1 MIIDQTYTSDGP
13 VSASTGTTIKTP
25 ATHPPDPGP
34 PFIKALDS
42 AIAAATASGPDIPP
56 LARLENVGIV
66 CTVVNGIVTPNLQI
80 LLASVLGTIDASIPN
95 KEQNRAVK
103 HLVRKQFDD
112 AYIDIQRRAYPD
124 CAFGASAEYYLEP
137 NAKAF
142 QVGTIRA

>member
-1 MIIDQTYTSDGP
+1 MTN
-13 VSASTGTTIKTP
+13 TTIGVDTSATSISSPTITFTTESVTTP
-25 ATHPPDPGP
+25 AGP
-34 PFIKALDS
+34 EKPL
-42 AIAAATASGPDIPP
+42 
-56 LARLENVGIV
+56 LARPENIGTV
-66 CTVVNGIVTPNLQI
+66 CTVVNEIVTPNLQI

-103 HLVRKQFDD
+103 HIVRKQFDD

-124 CAFGASAEYYLEP
+124 CAFGSSPEYYLEP